1 MLIAPKIELN
11 PAKCILKIAIST
23 LAPILPKLD
32 VKGGYNVQP
41 LPQPPSTA
49 ILDTNMVM
57 EGGSNQNLRL
67 FIRGKAMST
76 QLAITGIIQ
85 LPKEPNAIGITSK
98 KIIINAW
105 AVTTTLYTWSLP
117 ILLPHNSHREI
128 LSIIYVVL
136 SFIKISVYY
145 ESIWLILL
153 INNVLEAFLF
163 YKPL

>member
-1 MLIAPKIELN
+1 MLILRSSNSIVNPPANTGNLRMSNRVVTTQDQTYSLTPSVQIPRQLNSVANMLIAPKIELN

-23 LAPILPKLD
+23 LPPIWPIFD

-76 QLAITGIIQ
+76 QPAITGIIQ
-85 LPKEPNAIGITSK
+85 LPMEPNATGITSI
-98 KIIINAW
+98 KIIINA
-105 AVTTTLYTWSLP
+105 
-117 ILLPHNSHREI
+117 
-128 LSIIYVVL
+128 
-136 SFIKISVYY
+136 
-145 ESIWLILL
+145 
-153 INNVLEAFLF
+153 
-163 YKPL
+163 